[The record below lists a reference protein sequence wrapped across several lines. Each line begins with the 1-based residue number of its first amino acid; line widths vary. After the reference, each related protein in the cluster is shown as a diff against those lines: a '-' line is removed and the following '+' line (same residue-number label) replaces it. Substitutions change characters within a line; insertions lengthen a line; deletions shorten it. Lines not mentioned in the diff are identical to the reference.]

1 MGTRDTILGIARL
14 VHPFPSTLT
23 AALTVALAVMAGGDP
38 STVARLGLA
47 MLAIQFAIG
56 TINDLADAERD
67 AVARR
72 SKPIPAG
79 LVSLALARVVAVG
92 TLLTG
97 LGLAASISRG
107 ALAVAA
113 LGAGVGVVY
122 DLRLKGTPVSW
133 LPFALGIPL
142 LPVFAWLGASGTIPA
157 SILVATVV
165 AFPAGAALALANELP
180 DIERDEQA
188 GLSTLS
194 QMLGRRPAWALGAA
208 LQVIVGLTAA
218 LGFRALDGRADLW
231 PALLAALGLLG
242 LGVLL
247 GAGSAVSHR
256 QRAWELQAIAIG
268 VVAAV
273 WLAAVPRQP

>member
-1 MGTRDTILGIARL
+1 MRDSVLGVARL
-14 VHPFPSTLT
+14 VHPFPSILT
-23 AALTVALAVMAGGDP
+23 AVLTVALALMAGGDP
-38 STVARLGLA
+38 GTVAGLGLA

-67 AVARR
+67 TGAKR

-79 LVSLALARVVAVG
+79 LVSLATARVV
-92 TLLTG
+92 G
-97 LGLAASISRG
+97 LGSLVSGLALAASVSRG
-107 ALAVAA
+107 ALVVAA
-113 LGAGVGVVY
+113 LGAGVGVLY

-180 DIERDEQA
+180 DIERDEQV

-194 QMLGRRPAWALGAA
+194 QMLGRRPAWAIGASLHA
-208 LQVIVGLTAA
+208 VVGLSAA
-218 LGFRALDGRADLW
+218 LGFRALDGRSDLW
-231 PALLAALGLLG
+231 PALLAALGLLAA
-242 LGVLL
+242 GVVL
-247 GAGSAVSHR
+247 GAGSSVARR
-256 QRAWELQAIAIG
+256 QRAWEVQAIAIG
-268 VVAAV
+268 VLAAV